1 MEEVAL
7 ITLIVFYYIGLGG
20 LFVKLAI
27 DHFIAGRYFWVGVYT
42 MSAIYMAA
50 RLVKHAILV

>member
-1 MEEVAL
+1 MEEAAL
-7 ITLIVFYYIGLGG
+7 ITLVILVYSGLGG

-27 DHFIAGRYFWVGVYT
+27 DHFIAGRYFWFGVYV

-50 RLVKHAILV
+50 RLVRHAFMV

>member
-20 LFVKLAI
+20 VFVKQAI
-27 DHFIAGRYFWVGVYT
+27 DCFIAGRYFWFGVYT